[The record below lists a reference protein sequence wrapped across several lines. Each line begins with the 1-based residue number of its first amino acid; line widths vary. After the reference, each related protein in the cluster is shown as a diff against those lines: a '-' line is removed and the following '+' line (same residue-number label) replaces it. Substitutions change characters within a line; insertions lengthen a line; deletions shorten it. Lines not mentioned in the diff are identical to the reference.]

1 MADLKKFLDKQGV
14 STLWSKIAEKVA
26 ADVAAEATARDEA
39 IAAAIADEVV
49 ARNETI
55 SAVIADEV
63 TRVDLVIADV
73 ASDVAD
79 LDAKVGVIPADRTE
93 TNLVDFINKKAEETL
108 AAASGNSTE
117 TAASVKAQLDQYK
130 KDNDAAVALK
140 ANQADLEALD
150 ARVEANEDAIEVLN
164 GTADVE
170 GSVDAKIAAAV
181 AAIMENPDETL
192 NSIKELVKW
201 TQDHAADALE
211 MSNNVSANAN
221 AITALQ
227 GLVGEENVA
236 DQIADAIA
244 DALNLEGEAKYA
256 LATELAAAIER
267 IADIEA
273 DYLKAADKTE
283 LTEAIALK
291 ADATALAE
299 VKATADAAAVK
310 TEVDAAFA
318 TTNAAVA
325 LKAAQTDL
333 EAEAALARAAEKAN
347 ADAIAAIVALTDA
360 EIEEAIAAVAQ
371 A

>member
-26 ADVAAEATARDEA
+26 TDVAAEAVARDKA
-39 IAAAIADEVV
+39 IAAAVAAEATRADL
-49 ARNETI
+49 A
-55 SAVIADEV
+55 
-63 TRVDLVIADV
+63 IADV
-73 ASDVAD
+73 ADDVTA

-117 TAASVKAQLDQYK
+117 TAASVKNQLDAYK
-130 KDNDAAVALK
+130 TANDAAVALK

-164 GTADVE
+164 GNADVE
-170 GSVDAKIAAAV
+170 GSVDAKVAAAV
-181 AAIMENPDETL
+181 AALMENPDDTL

-201 TQDHAADALE
+201 TQDHAEDALE
-211 MSNNVSANAN
+211 MSNNITANAN

-244 DALNLEGEAKYA
+244 DALNLDGGAKYA
-256 LATELAAAIER
+256 LAADLAAAIVR
-267 IADIEA
+267 IAAIEA

-283 LTEAIALK
+283 LTNAIALK
-291 ADATALAE
+291 ADATALEA

-310 TEVDAAFA
+310 TEVDAAIA
-318 TTNAAVA
+318 DIEADMA
-325 LKAAQTDL
+325 LKATIAAL
-333 EAEAALARAAEKAN
+333 EAEATTARAAEKAN
-347 ADAIAAIVALTDA
+347 ADAIAAIVALSDA

>member
-26 ADVAAEATARDEA
+26 AEAEARDAA
-39 IAAAIADEVV
+39 IAAAVENINSDLDAVKLDVLDN
-49 ARNETI
+49 ATNI
-55 SAVIADEV
+55 SAVDNKVGTLPEGHAD
-63 TRVDLVIADV
+63 VIAFV
-73 ASDVAD
+73 
-79 LDAKVGVIPADRTE
+79 
-93 TNLVDFINKKAEETL
+93 NKKAEEVL
-108 AAASGNSTE
+108 AAAQGGSSE
-117 TAASVKAQLDQYK
+117 TAASVKLALDNYIEA
-130 KDNDAAVALK
+130 NDAAVALK
-140 ANQADLEALD
+140 AAQADVD
-150 ARVEANEDAIEVLN
+150 AIEGRVAANEDAIEVLN
-164 GTADVE
+164 GTADVA
-170 GSVDAKIAAAV
+170 GSVDAKVAAAV
-181 AAIMENPDETL
+181 AALMENPDETL

-244 DALNLEGEAKYA
+244 EALNLDGDAKYA
-256 LATELAAAIER
+256 LATDLAAAIDR
-267 IADIEA
+267 VAAVEA

-283 LTEAIALK
+283 LADAIALK
-291 ADATALAE
+291 ADATALEA
-299 VKATADAAAVK
+299 VKTTADAAAVK
-310 TEVDAAFA
+310 ADVDAAL
-318 TTNAAVA
+318 A

>member
-26 ADVAAEATARDEA
+26 AEATARDEA
-39 IAAAIADEVV
+39 IAAAIADEVI
-49 ARNETI
+49 R
-55 SAVIADEV
+55 AD
-63 TRVDLVIADV
+63 LAIADV
-73 ASDVAD
+73 AKDVTA
-79 LDAKVGVIPADRTE
+79 LDEKVGVIPEGYDEVTI
-93 TNLVDFINKKAEETL
+93 VDFIEKVAEETL

-140 ANQADLEALD
+140 ADQTTVD
-150 ARVEANEDAIEVLN
+150 AIEERVAANEDAIEVLN
-164 GTADVE
+164 GNADVE
-170 GSVDAKIAAAV
+170 GSVDAKVAAAV
-181 AAIMENPDETL
+181 AALMENPDETL

-201 TQDHAADALE
+201 TQDHAEDALE
-211 MSNNVSANAN
+211 MSNNITTNAN

-227 GLVGEENVA
+227 ALVGEENVA

-244 DALNLEGEAKYA
+244 DALNLEGKAKYA
-256 LATELAAAIER
+256 LATDLAAAIVR
-267 IADIEA
+267 IAAIEA

-283 LTEAIALK
+283 LANAIALK
-291 ADATALAE
+291 ADATALAA

-310 TEVDAAFA
+310 TDVDAAL
-318 TTNAAVA
+318 A

-347 ADAIAAIVALTDA
+347 ADAVAAIIALSDA
-360 EIEEAIAAVAQ
+360 EIEEAIAAVTQ

>member
-26 ADVAAEATARDEA
+26 AEAEARDAA
-39 IAAAIADEVV
+39 IAAAVADI
-49 ARNETI
+49 N
-55 SAVIADEV
+55 S
-63 TRVDLVIADV
+63 
-73 ASDVAD
+73 D
-79 LDAKVGVIPADRTE
+79 LDAVKLNVADNAADILAVDTKVGALPEGHADVIA
-93 TNLVDFINKKAEETL
+93 FINKKAEETL
-108 AAASGNSTE
+108 QAASGNSSE

-140 ANQADLEALD
+140 ADKTAVEAIEG
-150 ARVEANEDAIEVLN
+150 RVAANEDAIEVLN
-164 GTADVE
+164 GSADVE
-170 GSVDAKIAAAV
+170 GSVDAKVAAAV

-211 MSNNVSANAN
+211 MSNNVSANAE

-227 GLVGEENVA
+227 GLVGEEKIA

-244 DALNLEGEAKYA
+244 DALNLDGNAKYA
-256 LATELAAAIER
+256 LATDLAAAIER
-267 IADIEA
+267 IAAVEA

-283 LTEAIALK
+283 LADAIALK
-291 ADATALAE
+291 ADATDLAD

-310 TEVDAAFA
+310 ADVDAAL
-318 TTNAAVA
+318 A
-325 LKAAQTDL
+325 LKAAQADL
-333 EAEAALARAAEKAN
+333 DAEIALARAAEKAN
-347 ADAIAAIVALTDA
+347 ADAIAAIVALSDA
-360 EIEEAIAAVAQ
+360 EIEEAIAQ

>member
-26 ADVAAEATARDEA
+26 AEAEARDAAIAAAVAAEAEARQSALD
-39 IAAAIADEVV
+39 AANLLIQD
-49 ARNETI
+49 N
-55 SAVIADEV
+55 
-63 TRVDLVIADV
+63 
-73 ASDVAD
+73 ASGIAD

-108 AAASGNSTE
+108 QAASGNSTE
-117 TAASVKAQLDQYK
+117 TAASVKAQLDAYK
-130 KDNDAAVALK
+130 TANDAAVALK
-140 ANQADLEALD
+140 AAQADVD
-150 ARVEANEDAIEVLN
+150 AIEGRVAANEDAIEVLN
-164 GTADVE
+164 GNADVV
-170 GSVDAKIAAAV
+170 GSVDAKVAAAV
-181 AAIMENPDETL
+181 AALMENPDETL

-211 MSNNVSANAN
+211 MSNNVAANAT

-227 GLVGEENVA
+227 GLVGEEKVA

-244 DALNLEGEAKYA
+244 EALNLDGAAKYA
-256 LATELAAAIER
+256 LAADLVAAIER
-267 IADIEA
+267 VADIEA
-273 DYLKAADKTE
+273 DYLKDADKTE
-283 LTEAIALK
+283 LTNAIALK
-291 ADATALAE
+291 ADATDLAD

-310 TEVDAAFA
+310 ADVDAAIA
-318 TTNAAVA
+318 DIEADMA
-325 LKAAQTDL
+325 LKATIAAL
-333 EAEAALARAAEKAN
+333 EAEATTARAAEKAN

>member
-26 ADVAAEATARDEA
+26 TDVATEAAARDKA
-39 IAAAIADEVV
+39 IAAAIAAE
-49 ARNETI
+49 ATR
-55 SAVIADEV
+55 ADLAI
-63 TRVDLVIADV
+63 TDV
-73 ASDVAD
+73 ANDVAA
-79 LDAKVGVIPADRTE
+79 LDTKVGVIPADRTE

-117 TAASVKAQLDQYK
+117 TAASVKAQLDAYK

-164 GTADVE
+164 GSADVE
-170 GSVDAKIAAAV
+170 GSVDAKVAAAV

-201 TQDHAADALE
+201 TQDHAEDALK
-211 MSNNVSANAN
+211 MSNNVSANAE

-244 DALNLEGEAKYA
+244 EALNLDGAAKYA
-256 LATELAAAIER
+256 LATDLAAAIVR
-267 IADIEA
+267 IAAIEA
-273 DYLKAADKTE
+273 DYLKATDKTE
-283 LTEAIALK
+283 LTNAIALK
-291 ADATALAE
+291 ADATALEA

-310 TEVDAAFA
+310 ADVDAAIA
-318 TTNAAVA
+318 DIEADMA
-325 LKAAQTDL
+325 LKATIAAL
-333 EAEAALARAAEKAN
+333 EAEAITARAAEQAN
-347 ADAIAAIVALTDA
+347 ADAIAAIIALSDA
-360 EIEEAIAAVAQ
+360 EIEEAIAAVTQ

>member
-26 ADVAAEATARDEA
+26 TDVAAEAAARDEA
-39 IAAAIADEVV
+39 IAAAIADEV
-49 ARNETI
+49 
-55 SAVIADEV
+55 
-63 TRVDLVIADV
+63 TRVDLAIADV
-73 ASDVAD
+73 VAD
-79 LDAKVGVIPADRTE
+79 VTALDEKVGVIPEGYDEVTI
-93 TNLVDFINKKAEETL
+93 VDFIEKVAEETL

-140 ANQADLEALD
+140 ADQTAVDALEE
-150 ARVEANEDAIEVLN
+150 RVAANEDAIEVLN

-170 GSVDAKIAAAV
+170 GSVDAKVAAAV
-181 AAIMENPDETL
+181 AALMENPDETL

-211 MSNNVSANAN
+211 MSNNVSANAA
-221 AITALQ
+221 AIEALAA
-227 GLVGEENVA
+227 LVGEEDVA

-256 LATELAAAIER
+256 LATDLAAAIER
-267 IADIEA
+267 VAAVEA

-283 LTEAIALK
+283 LVDAIALK
-291 ADATALAE
+291 ADATALEA

-310 TEVDAAFA
+310 ADVDAAIA
-318 TTNAAVA
+318 DIEADMA
-325 LKAAQTDL
+325 LKATIAAL
-333 EAEAALARAAEKAN
+333 EAEATTARAAEQAN
-347 ADAIAAIVALTDA
+347 ADAIAAIVALTTED
-360 EIEEAIAAVAQ
+360 IEAAIAEAEA
-371 A
+371 AE

>member
-26 ADVAAEATARDEA
+26 AEADARDAAIAAAVAAEAEARQSALD
-39 IAAAIADEVV
+39 AANLLIQDNASGIADLE
-49 ARNETI
+49 
-55 SAVIADEV
+55 
-63 TRVDLVIADV
+63 
-73 ASDVAD
+73 
-79 LDAKVGVIPADRTE
+79 AKVGVIPEGREE

-108 AAASGNSTE
+108 QAASGNSTE
-117 TAASVKAQLDQYK
+117 TAASVKAQLDAYK
-130 KDNDAAVALK
+130 TANDAAVALK
-140 ANQADLEALD
+140 AAQADVD
-150 ARVEANEDAIEVLN
+150 AIEGRVAANEDAIEVLN
-164 GTADVE
+164 GSADVA
-170 GSVDAKIAAAV
+170 GSVDAKVAAAV
-181 AAIMENPDETL
+181 AALMENPDETL

-211 MSNNVSANAN
+211 MSNNVSANAT

-227 GLVGEENVA
+227 GLVGEEKVA

-244 DALNLEGEAKYA
+244 EALNLDGEAKYA
-256 LATELAAAIER
+256 LATDLAAAIDR
-267 IADIEA
+267 VADIEA

-283 LTEAIALK
+283 LTNAIALK
-291 ADATALAE
+291 ADATALAD

-347 ADAIAAIVALTDA
+347 ADAIAAIVALSDA

>member
-26 ADVAAEATARDEA
+26 TDVAAEAVARDAA
-39 IAAAIADEVV
+39 IAAAVADE
-49 ARNETI
+49 A
-55 SAVIADEV
+55 
-63 TRVDLVIADV
+63 TRVDLAIADV
-73 ASDVAD
+73 VADVAD

-117 TAASVKAQLDQYK
+117 TAASVKAQLDTYK
-130 KDNDAAVALK
+130 AANDAAVALK

-164 GTADVE
+164 GAADVA
-170 GSVDAKIAAAV
+170 GSVDAKVAAAV
-181 AAIMENPDETL
+181 AALMENPDETL

-244 DALNLEGEAKYA
+244 DALNLDGAAKYA
-256 LATELAAAIER
+256 LATDLAAAIER
-267 IADIEA
+267 IAAIEA

-283 LTEAIALK
+283 LANAIALK

-310 TEVDAAFA
+310 ADVDAAFE
-318 TTNAAVA
+318 TVNAAVA
-325 LKAAQTDL
+325 LKAAQADL
-333 EAEAALARAAEKAN
+333 EAEAALARAAEAAN
-347 ADAIAAIVALTDA
+347 AEAIANIVALSNTD
-360 EIEEAIAAVAQ
+360 IDEAIAAATQ

>member
-26 ADVAAEATARDEA
+26 AEAEARDAAIAAAVAAEAEARQSALD
-39 IAAAIADEVV
+39 AANLLIQD
-49 ARNETI
+49 N
-55 SAVIADEV
+55 
-63 TRVDLVIADV
+63 
-73 ASDVAD
+73 ASDIAD

-117 TAASVKAQLDQYK
+117 TAASVKLALDTYK
-130 KDNDAAVALK
+130 AENDAAVALK
-140 ANQADLEALD
+140 ADQTAVD
-150 ARVEANEDAIEVLN
+150 AIEERVAANEDAIEVLN
-164 GTADVE
+164 GTADVA
-170 GSVDAKIAAAV
+170 GSVDAKVAAAV
-181 AAIMENPDETL
+181 AALMENPDETL

-211 MSNNVSANAN
+211 MSNNVTANAN

-244 DALNLEGEAKYA
+244 DALNLDGAAKYA
-256 LATELAAAIER
+256 LATDLTAAIER
-267 IADIEA
+267 IAAIED

-283 LTEAIALK
+283 LANAIALK

-310 TEVDAAFA
+310 ADVDATFE
-318 TTNAAVA
+318 AVDEALA
-325 LKAAQTDL
+325 LKATQADL

-347 ADAIAAIVALTDA
+347 ADAIAAIVALSDA
-360 EIEEAIAAVAQ
+360 EIDEAIAAAQ

>member
-26 ADVAAEATARDEA
+26 AEAEARDAA
-39 IAAAIADEVV
+39 IAAAVADI
-49 ARNETI
+49 N
-55 SAVIADEV
+55 S
-63 TRVDLVIADV
+63 
-73 ASDVAD
+73 D
-79 LDAKVGVIPADRTE
+79 LDAVKLNVADNAADILAVDTKVGTLPEGHADVIAF
-93 TNLVDFINKKAEETL
+93 VNKKAEEVL
-108 AAASGNSTE
+108 AAAQGGSSE
-117 TAASVKAQLDQYK
+117 TAASVKLALDNYIEA
-130 KDNDAAVALK
+130 NDAAVALK
-140 ANQADLEALD
+140 AAQADVD
-150 ARVEANEDAIEVLN
+150 AIEGRVAANEDAIEVLN
-164 GTADVE
+164 GNADVA
-170 GSVDAKIAAAV
+170 GSVDAKVAAAV
-181 AAIMENPDETL
+181 AALMENPDDTL

-211 MSNNVSANAN
+211 MSNNVSANAE

-227 GLVGEENVA
+227 GLVGEEKVA

-244 DALNLEGEAKYA
+244 DALNLDGDAKYA
-256 LATELAAAIER
+256 LATDLAAAIER
-267 IADIEA
+267 VAAVEA

-283 LTEAIALK
+283 LADAIALK
-291 ADATALAE
+291 ADATDLAD

-310 TEVDAAFA
+310 ADVDAAL
-318 TTNAAVA
+318 A

-347 ADAIAAIVALTDA
+347 ADAIAAIVALSDA